1 MLCKCLVT
9 CLDYK
14 RPVPE
19 KQLFFKNH
27 VKNLSILIDNTP
39 SLPYY
44 ENQRTAMPLK
54 RKVFHME
61 VILGIDIGGST
72 TKIVGLRTDGSVL
85 SMLRVRAE
93 DQVTSLYGAL
103 GNYLTS
109 NGLTLKDVRRVVL
122 TGVGASYVEGDI
134 YGLPTC
140 KVDEFSAS
148 GTGAL
153 ALSGQDSAV
162 VVTMGT
168 GTAFMWAEKSGSVR
182 HLCGSGIGGGTL
194 GGLCRK
200 LVGMERF
207 GQIKKLAASGDLGQV
222 DLTIADITRNP
233 APTLDPTLTAA
244 NFGNLAEDASPA
256 DLAAGAVNLVLQAI
270 GTMTVLACQCCDTK
284 TVVLTGS
291 MTTLDQVK
299 PNFENFEK
307 LYGIH
312 YIVPENAT
320 FATAIGAGLCSLGK
334 KSVRNCR

>member
-1 MLCKCLVT
+1 M
-9 CLDYK
+9 D
-14 RPVPE
+14 
-19 KQLFFKNH
+19 
-27 VKNLSILIDNTP
+27 
-39 SLPYY
+39 
-44 ENQRTAMPLK
+44 
-54 RKVFHME
+54 

-72 TKIVGLRTDGSVL
+72 TKVVGLGTDGKIL

-109 NGLTLKDVRRVVL
+109 NRLKLGDVRRIVL

-153 ALSGQDSAV
+153 ALSGQESAV

-168 GTAFMWAEKSGSVR
+168 GTAFIWAKRDGTVR

-194 GGLCRK
+194 GGLCHK
-200 LVGMERF
+200 LVGIERF
-207 GQIKKLAASGDLGQV
+207 GQIKKLASKGDLGQV
-222 DLTIADITRNP
+222 DLSIADITCHP

-270 GTMTVLACQCCDTK
+270 GTMTVLACQCCNSR

-291 MTTLDQVK
+291 MTTLDQII

-312 YIVPENAT
+312 YIIPENAT
-320 FATAIGAGLCSLGK
+320 FATAIGAGLCSLRK
-334 KSVRNCR
+334 KAIK

>member
-1 MLCKCLVT
+1 M
-9 CLDYK
+9 
-14 RPVPE
+14 
-19 KQLFFKNH
+19 FFKNH

-168 GTAFMWAEKSGSVR
+168 GTAFMWAEKGGTVR

-207 GQIKKLAASGDLGQV
+207 GQIKKLAAQGDLGQV
-222 DLTIADITRNP
+222 DLTIADITCNP

-270 GTMTVLACQCCDTK
+270 GTMTVLACQCCDTR

-291 MTTLDQVK
+291 MTTLSQVK

-320 FATAIGAGLCSLGK
+320 FATAIGAGLCSLK
-334 KSVRNCR
+334 KRAVE

>member
-1 MLCKCLVT
+1 M
-9 CLDYK
+9 D
-14 RPVPE
+14 
-19 KQLFFKNH
+19 
-27 VKNLSILIDNTP
+27 
-39 SLPYY
+39 
-44 ENQRTAMPLK
+44 
-54 RKVFHME
+54 

-72 TKIVGLRTDGSVL
+72 TKIVGLRADGSVI

-109 NGLTLKDVRRVVL
+109 NHLTLKDVRRVVL
-122 TGVGASYVEGDI
+122 TGVGASFVEGDI

-153 ALSGQDSAV
+153 ALSGQGSAV

-168 GTAFMWAEKSGSVR
+168 GTAFLWAEQDGSVR

-207 GQIKKLAASGDLGQV
+207 GQIKKLAAQGDLNQV
-222 DLTIADITRNP
+222 DLTIRDITCNP

-244 NFGNLAEDASPA
+244 NFGNLAEDATPA

-270 GTMTVLACQCCDTK
+270 GTMTVLACQCCSSR

-291 MTTLDQVK
+291 MTTLEQVQV
-299 PNFENFEK
+299 NFENFEH

-312 YIVPENAT
+312 YIIPENAT
-320 FATAIGAGLCSLGK
+320 FATAIGAGLCSLRK
-334 KSVRNCR
+334 KRIG

>member
-1 MLCKCLVT
+1 M
-9 CLDYK
+9 D
-14 RPVPE
+14 
-19 KQLFFKNH
+19 
-27 VKNLSILIDNTP
+27 
-39 SLPYY
+39 
-44 ENQRTAMPLK
+44 
-54 RKVFHME
+54 

-72 TKIVGLRTDGSVL
+72 TKIVGLRTDGSVV

-103 GNYLTS
+103 GNYLSSS
-109 NGLTLKDVRRVVL
+109 NLSLDNVRRVVL
-122 TGVGASYVEGDI
+122 TGVGASYVDGDI
-134 YGLPTC
+134 FGLPTC

-148 GTGAL
+148 GAGAL
-153 ALSGQDSAV
+153 ALSSQDSGV

-168 GTAFMWAEKSGSVR
+168 GTAFLWAERNGAVR

-194 GGLCRK
+194 GGLCHK

-207 GQIKKLAASGDLGQV
+207 GQIKKLAAQGDLGQV
-222 DLTIADITRNP
+222 DLTIRDITNHP

-270 GTMTVLACQCCDTK
+270 GTMTVLACQSCGTDT
-284 TVVLTGS
+284 VILTGS

-299 PNFENFEK
+299 PNFENFER

-312 YIVPENAT
+312 YIIPESAT
-320 FATAIGAGLCSLGK
+320 FATAIGAGLCSLQK
-334 KSVRNCR
+334 RAVE

>member
-1 MLCKCLVT
+1 M
-9 CLDYK
+9 D
-14 RPVPE
+14 
-19 KQLFFKNH
+19 
-27 VKNLSILIDNTP
+27 
-39 SLPYY
+39 
-44 ENQRTAMPLK
+44 
-54 RKVFHME
+54 

-72 TKIVGLRTDGSVL
+72 TKIVGLRTDGSVV

-109 NGLTLKDVRRVVL
+109 SGLTLQDVRRVVL
-122 TGVGASYVEGDI
+122 TGVGASYVDGDI
-134 YGLPTC
+134 FGLPTC

-153 ALSGQDSAV
+153 ALSGQEQAV

-168 GTAFMWAEKSGSVR
+168 GTAFLWAERGGAVR

-207 GQIKKLAASGDLGQV
+207 GQIKKLAEQGDLGQV
-222 DLTIADITRNP
+222 DLTIADITCHP

-270 GTMTVLACQCCDTK
+270 GTMTVLACQCCDTR

-291 MTTLDQVK
+291 MTTLSQVK

-312 YIVPENAT
+312 YIAPENAT
-320 FATAIGAGLCSLGK
+320 FATAIGAGLCSLK
-334 KSVRNCR
+334 KKAVE

>member
-207 GQIKKLAASGDLGQV
+207 GQIKKLAAQGDLGQV
-222 DLTIADITRNP
+222 DLTIADITCNP

-270 GTMTVLACQCCDTK
+270 GTMTVLACQCCDTR

-320 FATAIGAGLCSLGK
+320 FATAIGAGLCSLK
-334 KSVRNCR
+334 KKAVE

>member
-1 MLCKCLVT
+1 M
-9 CLDYK
+9 D
-14 RPVPE
+14 
-19 KQLFFKNH
+19 
-27 VKNLSILIDNTP
+27 
-39 SLPYY
+39 
-44 ENQRTAMPLK
+44 
-54 RKVFHME
+54 

-72 TKIVGLRTDGSVL
+72 TKIVGLRADGSVI

-109 NGLTLKDVRRVVL
+109 NHLTLKDVRRVVL
-122 TGVGASYVEGDI
+122 TGVGASFVEGDI

-168 GTAFMWAEKSGSVR
+168 GTPFLWAEQDGSVR

-207 GQIKKLAASGDLGQV
+207 GQIKKLAAQGDLNQV
-222 DLTIADITRNP
+222 DLTIRDITCNP

-244 NFGNLAEDASPA
+244 NFGNLAEDATPA

-270 GTMTVLACQCCDTK
+270 GTMTVLACQCCSSR

-291 MTTLDQVK
+291 MTTLDQVQV
-299 PNFENFEK
+299 NFENFEH

-312 YIVPENAT
+312 YIIPENAT
-320 FATAIGAGLCSLGK
+320 FATAIGAGLCSLRK
-334 KSVRNCR
+334 KRIG

>member
-1 MLCKCLVT
+1 MSLDLIISIISAACL
-9 CLDYK
+9 K
-14 RPVPE
+14 SNR
-19 KQLFFKNH
+19 FSKNMS
-27 VKNLSILIDNTP
+27 KFCQISIDKPPARSYDGTTGQNARQKGITIMD
-39 SLPYY
+39 
-44 ENQRTAMPLK
+44 
-54 RKVFHME
+54 

-72 TKIVGLRTDGSVL
+72 TKIVGLRTDGSVV

-109 NGLTLKDVRRVVL
+109 SGLTLQDVRRVVL
-122 TGVGASYVEGDI
+122 TGVGASYVDGDI
-134 YGLPTC
+134 FGLPTC

-153 ALSGQDSAV
+153 ALSGQEQAV

-168 GTAFMWAEKSGSVR
+168 GTAFMWAERGGAVR

-207 GQIKKLAASGDLGQV
+207 GQIKKLAEQGDLGQV
-222 DLTIADITRNP
+222 DLTIADITCHP
-233 APTLDPTLTAA
+233 APTVDPPLTAA

-270 GTMTVLACQCCDTK
+270 GTMTVLACQCCDTR

-291 MTTLDQVK
+291 MTTLSQVK

-320 FATAIGAGLCSLGK
+320 FATAIGAGLCSLK
-334 KSVRNCR
+334 KKAVE

>member
-1 MLCKCLVT
+1 M
-9 CLDYK
+9 D
-14 RPVPE
+14 
-19 KQLFFKNH
+19 
-27 VKNLSILIDNTP
+27 
-39 SLPYY
+39 
-44 ENQRTAMPLK
+44 
-54 RKVFHME
+54 

-72 TKIVGLRTDGSVL
+72 TKIVGLRTDGSVV

-109 NGLTLKDVRRVVL
+109 SGLTLQDVRRVVL
-122 TGVGASYVEGDI
+122 TGVGASYVDGDI
-134 YGLPTC
+134 FGLPTC

-153 ALSGQDSAV
+153 ALSGQEQAV

-168 GTAFMWAEKSGSVR
+168 GTAFMWAERGGAVR

-207 GQIKKLAASGDLGQV
+207 GQIKKLAEQGDLGQV
-222 DLTIADITRNP
+222 DLTIADITCHP
-233 APTLDPTLTAA
+233 APTLGPTRTAA
-244 NFGNLAEDASPA
+244 NIGNLAADASPA

-270 GTMTVLACQCCDTK
+270 GTMTVLACQCCDTR

-291 MTTLDQVK
+291 MTTLSQVK

-320 FATAIGAGLCSLGK
+320 FATAIGAGLCSLK
-334 KSVRNCR
+334 KKAVE